1 MRNVARGWFAAVAM
15 LGALI
20 APDRAAGQGAV
31 AIAPQVGMIPDGV
44 GLGVTPAVSADRR
57 YVRLSI
63 GFGSSTVQGFQ
74 NITFPAGAVGGS
86 GGGGGTSVLTGMN
99 GPIESG
105 GMTGEAPAMMG
116 PVGYGS
122 GFGPGFDDFS
132 GPSSP
137 GAQPRRVEPRRT
149 RADRAKEQRARA
161 VAAKAEAAKQR

>member
-20 APDRAAGQGAV
+20 APGRAAGQGAV
-31 AIAPQVGMIPDGV
+31 AIVPQVGMIPDGV

-57 YVRLSI
+57 YVRLSV

-74 NITFPAGAVGGS
+74 DITFPAGAVGGS
-86 GGGGGTSVLTGMN
+86 GGGPSVLTGMN

-116 PVGYGS
+116 PD
-122 GFGPGFDDFS
+122 GFGDEPSFADF
-132 GPSSP
+132 
-137 GAQPRRVEPRRT
+137 APRRVAPRRS
-149 RADRAKEQRARA
+149 RADRAKEQRSRA
-161 VAAKAEAAKQR
+161 VAAKAAARPAQPR